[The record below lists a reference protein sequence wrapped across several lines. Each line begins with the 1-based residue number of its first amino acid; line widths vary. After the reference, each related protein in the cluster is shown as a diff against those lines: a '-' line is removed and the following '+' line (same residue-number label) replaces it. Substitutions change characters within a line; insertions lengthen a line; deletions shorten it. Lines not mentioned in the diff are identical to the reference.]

1 MKNKLDGIYEEF
13 YKNGQL
19 HIKKNYKNNSS
30 SFKFW
35 IWYIIFFKECRKV
48 LTEYGH
54 EDAAFYFEQVEEHLR
69 NGGSLASKDVGRIL
83 GV

>member
-1 MKNKLDGIYEEF
+1 MQRAGKSHKASGADDPRAMQTY
-13 YKNGQL
+13 
-19 HIKKNYKNNSS
+19 S
-30 SFKFW
+30 
-35 IWYIIFFKECRKV
+35 FFKECRKV

-54 EDAAFYFEQVEEHLR
+54 DDAAFYFEQVEEHLR